1 MPFNIFITTS
11 VAIKDGIFPYT
22 TRHPFTTPTT
32 ADIKS
37 TKINAAPSGYPFLT
51 ENPAKKIDTIP
62 IVEEIDIS
70 ISPINITKNSPIAII
85 ATNDA

>member
-11 VAIKDGIFPYT
+11 VAIKDGIY
-22 TRHPFTTPTT
+22 PFTTPIK
-32 ADIKS
+32 ADIKI
-37 TKINAAPSGYPFLT
+37 TNMNATPSGNPFFT
-51 ENPAKKIDTIP
+51 ENPAKKMDTIP
-62 IVEEIDIS
+62 IIDEIDIS

>member
-22 TRHPFTTPTT
+22 TRHPFTTPIK
-32 ADIKS
+32 ADIKI
-37 TKINAAPSGYPFLT
+37 TNMNATPSGNPFLQ
-51 ENPAKKIDTIP
+51 KILQKNDTIP
-62 IVEEIDIS
+62 IVDEIDIS

>member
-22 TRHPFTTPTT
+22 TRHPFTTPIK
-32 ADIKS
+32 ADIKI
-37 TKINAAPSGYPFLT
+37 TNMNAAPSGNPFFT
-51 ENPAKKIDTIP
+51 ENPAKKMDTIP
-62 IVEEIDIS
+62 IVDEIDIS